1 MRYSRK
7 QRKMFLKTMVK
18 GNGPL
23 KLKNDDGFPFV
34 KNVEPWDAPTCL
46 PKSLIRCKVII

>member
-1 MRYSRK
+1 
-7 QRKMFLKTMVK
+7 MVK

-23 KLKNDDGFPFV
+23 KPKNDDGFPFV

-46 PKSLIRCKVII
+46 PKF

>member
-1 MRYSRK
+1 
-7 QRKMFLKTMVK
+7 MVK

-34 KNVEPWDAPTCL
+34 KNVEPWDASTFSQ
-46 PKSLIRCKVII
+46 SLIMCKVII